1 VHYPLSRKTDPGNPW
16 PEGLAGMRRNNTPPS
31 QREWTFNTSSLSTPS
46 QINMTN
52 RRKTTPGPFTT
63 SQISMANPVS
73 ECIILPWSNQHDQS
87 GRMSARC
94 YSSVDV
100 YWSFTTPFCIVSRL
114 KSCKKLLKPR
124 CFTACNTGCYILC
137 LCCTECHCRLLPA
150 QP

>member
-16 PEGLAGMRRNNTPPS
+16 PEGLAGMRRKQHT
-31 QREWTFNTSSLSTPS
+31 SLSTRVDILHHAKLVSGAPRVFSAPS

-52 RRKTTPGPFTT
+52 RRKTVPGPFTT

-100 YWSFTTPFCIVSRL
+100 YWSFTTPFCIMSQNEVL
-114 KSCKKLLKPR
+114 QETFEA
-124 CFTACNTGCYILC
+124 FTTSNTGCYILC
-137 LCCTECHCRLLPA
+137 LCCTECH
-150 QP
+150 